1 MKKRR
6 FYEGGP
12 TEDED
17 KAMGLAASKGE
28 DVGFFKRLSMG
39 NIDKADSEAGQQ
51 FGAGRARL
59 DRMPAAPDRSKS
71 MGNMEGFDVP
81 KPSPVVAPSPTPV
94 ATKPDKF
101 SDFGDNADTGT
112 IDYSPVNKP
121 NVKPVV
127 KPIVKPNI
135 SASDKPMPPVGP
147 MGNTNPRDAERGMS
161 RGTRNTNID
170 MAEGPTYNGP
180 RTGPEKKTSAP
191 KAEIPTAGAS
201 KAPASTGEDTS
212 GPSNIERILMATGVG
227 AGAVGLGAAGAMGV
241 KAYKAAQRAKELA
254 KELDAA
260 KRFSQPVAREAVKD
274 LSKYTGK
281 QESAPKNIT
290 PMERIGGEQAKRLA
304 YTEGEGAAS
313 AAVPRVGGPGTA
325 AEKAAEAVARL
336 KGPKTSGS
344 SGSTERNPFSA
355 AKEKSPRGRSSF
367 KTAEDLEPEF
377 KRGGKTKAYAKGG
390 SVSASRGDGI
400 AQRGKTR
407 GMMR

>member
-17 KAMGLAASKGE
+17 KATGLAASKGE

-59 DRMPAAPDRSKS
+59 DRMPAAPNRSKS
-71 MGNMEGFDVP
+71 MGNMEGLEGPAMPEAP
-81 KPSPVVAPSPTPV
+81 KRTSVGNMEGLEGPAMPEAPKRTSMGNMQGMPTARPTV
-94 ATKPDKF
+94 R
-101 SDFGDNADTGT
+101 
-112 IDYSPVNKP
+112 
-121 NVKPVV
+121 
-127 KPIVKPNI
+127 PNI

-147 MGNTNPRDAERGMS
+147 IGKRPASDDEMKMGRG
-161 RGTRNTNID
+161 RP
-170 MAEGPTYNGP
+170 A
-180 RTGPEKKTSAP
+180 TGAP
-191 KAEIPTAGAS
+191 KWGGSAKPGEIPTGDI
-201 KAPASTGEDTS
+201 KAPPSTGEDTS
-212 GPSNIERILMATGVG
+212 GPSNLDRLVGGIPVGGGLKKMAGLAKGLASSKG
-227 AGAVGLGAAGAMGV
+227 AGTAGRALAEAETTPITFLG
-241 KAYKAAQRAKELA
+241 K
-254 KELDAA
+254 
-260 KRFSQPVAREAVKD
+260 
-274 LSKYTGK
+274 
-281 QESAPKNIT
+281 SAPKNIT
-290 PMERIGGEQAKRLA
+290 PAGRIGGEQAKRLA

-313 AAVPRVGGPGTA
+313 AAAPRVGGPAAT

-336 KGPKTSGS
+336 KGPKTGGS
-344 SGSTERNPFSA
+344 SGPQGRNPFSA

-377 KRGGKTKAYAKGG
+377 KRGGKTKAYASGG
-390 SVSASRGDGI
+390 SVSSRGDGI

>member
-6 FYEGGP
+6 FYEGGFSDI
-12 TEDED
+12 DEGRDTPDQALARKASDSKYASDAAD
-17 KAMGLAASKGE
+17 KATGLAASKGE
-28 DVGFFKRLSMG
+28 DVGFWKRLSMG

-59 DRMPAAPDRSKS
+59 DRMPAAPDRRKA
-71 MGNMEGFDVP
+71 MGNMEGLETP
-81 KPSPVVAPSPTPV
+81 PTPRPPINLPPTPV

-121 NVKPVV
+121 SVKPVV
-127 KPIVKPNI
+127 KPTVKPTI
-135 SASDKPMPPVGP
+135 SSSDDAMKMGRGRPATDDSMKMGRGRPATGAPMVNSPEADYKRISQPG
-147 MGNTNPRDAERGMS
+147 RDAIENVYPEEYLIPGAKIAKA
-161 RGTRNTNID
+161 GLNALKGGAKA
-170 MAEGPTYNGP
+170 AE
-180 RTGPEKKTSAP
+180 
-191 KAEIPTAGAS
+191 
-201 KAPASTGEDTS
+201 
-212 GPSNIERILMATGVG
+212 
-227 AGAVGLGAAGAMGV
+227 AAGSTS
-241 KAYKAAQRAKELA
+241 RALA
-254 KELDAA
+254 D
-260 KRFSQPVAREAVKD
+260 STTPVTF
-274 LSKYTGK
+274 LGK
-281 QESAPKNIT
+281 SAPKNIT

-313 AAVPRVGGPGTA
+313 AAAPRVGGPAAT
-325 AEKAAEAVARL
+325 AEKAAETVARL
-336 KGPKTSGS
+336 KGPKTGGS
-344 SGSTERNPFSA
+344 SGPTERNPFSA

>member
-17 KAMGLAASKGE
+17 KATGLAASKGE

-59 DRMPAAPDRSKS
+59 DRMPPAPDRSKT
-71 MGNMEGFDVP
+71 MGNRNMEGFDLP

-127 KPIVKPNI
+127 KPVVKPTI
-135 SASDKPMPPVGP
+135 SLSDKPMPPVKP
-147 MGNTNPRDAERGMS
+147 TVDPRDAEKGMTRG
-161 RGTRNTNID
+161 R
-170 MAEGPTYNGP
+170 P
-180 RTGPEKKTSAP
+180 
-191 KAEIPTAGAS
+191 
-201 KAPASTGEDTS
+201 
-212 GPSNIERILMATGVG
+212 ATGAPITSSPEADYKRITQSGRDAIENVYPEEYLIPG
-227 AGAVGLGAAGAMGV
+227 AKIAKAGLNALKGGAKAAEAAGSTS
-241 KAYKAAQRAKELA
+241 RALA
-254 KELDAA
+254 D
-260 KRFSQPVAREAVKD
+260 STTPVTF
-274 LSKYTGK
+274 LGK
-281 QESAPKNIT
+281 SAPKNIT
-290 PMERIGGEQAKRLA
+290 PVERIGSEQAKRLA
-304 YTEGEGAAS
+304 YTEGEGAMS
-313 AAVPRVGGPGTA
+313 AAVPRVGGPRTA

-377 KRGGKTKAYAKGG
+377 KRGGKTKAYASGG
-390 SVSASRGDGI
+390 SVSSRGDGI